1 MVHRVIEAND
11 SGYDIEFFSRSV
23 RQTTYL
29 GSRLA
34 VDNLPGS
41 RLVNAE
47 TEATF
52 DVEFGGLRQEDE
64 TKTVYAN
71 LMTAR
76 EMVSLVAIC
85 DTLIPSF
92 DASEVGHLDDGVA
105 GYYSASASLT
115 GTPDRVARLMSERL
129 RHPKKWILRVGL
141 WSLSTWIG
149 SLVMCG
155 RRSFTGEYPYFRRF
169 CWLPETQRE
178 EILLNWAS
186 SYFMLLR
193 MFFRSIKL
201 ITAFVFFTQVDEKG
215 NNLAWKAIGY
225 NGPSSDHSDHEEEL
239 NEKTTKKNKHDE
251 IFGPLYNGIIDL
263 KSPREAVTKKL
274 TGHWFTVST
283 HKRTKNGSSISDP
296 VMTIQCDAVVV
307 GSGSGGGVVAGM
319 LAKAGYKVLVVEK
332 GNYYARSNLSLHE
345 GQALDEMYLSGGL
358 LATTDMNVVIL
369 AGSTVGG
376 GSTINWS
383 ASIKTPEHVMK
394 EWSEK
399 SELEMFGSH
408 LYREAMDV
416 VCERKGVQCE
426 FLEEGFNNEILRKGC
441 ENLGLPVK
449 NIPRNAPSDHY
460 CGFCCLGCK
469 KGQKQGTS
477 ETWLVDL
484 VESGNG
490 LILPGCEAMEVL
502 YECKG
507 GKKTKTSTGVAF
519 AFGDDI
525 YVVEAKTTIV
535 ACGALRTPHLLK
547 RSGLKNGNIG
557 RNLCL
562 HPVVMA
568 WGWFPQEEE
577 WPEKKKKSY
586 EGGIMTAMSSVVN
599 AETKRSYGE
608 TVIQTPS
615 LHPGLFSGVIP
626 WTSSKEFKTRMLKF
640 SRTAHVF
647 TLLRDKGTGTINSK
661 SSIEYNLNNEDE
673 ESLKKGL
680 ERVLNILTAAGA
692 EEIGTHNSEGKSLN
706 VRTASAV
713 EIERFV
719 REESSKGLKD
729 LSGQICSAHQVGSC
743 RMGTRPEVSAVKP
756 TGETWEVEGL
766 FVADTSVFPTAL
778 GVNPMVT
785 VQSIAYC
792 IGLNVVDALKR
803 KK

>member
-1 MVHRVIEAND
+1 MEYQNKSSLHKDSMEAK
-11 SGYDIEFFSRSV
+11 
-23 RQTTYL
+23 L
-29 GSRLA
+29 
-34 VDNLPGS
+34 
-41 RLVNAE
+41 
-47 TEATF
+47 
-52 DVEFGGLRQEDE
+52 DVEFGSPRQQDE
-64 TKTVYAN
+64 TKTLYAN
-71 LMTAR
+71 SLTAR
-76 EMVSLVAIC
+76 EMESLVAIC
-85 DTLIPSF
+85 DTLIPSL
-92 DASEVGHLDDGVA
+92 DGAEVGHLDDGVA
-105 GYYSASASLT
+105 GYYSASASHT
-115 GTPDRVARLMSERL
+115 GTPDRVARLMSQRL
-129 RHPKKWILRVGL
+129 HHPKKWILRVGL

-149 SLVMCG
+149 SLVLCG
-155 RRSFTGEYPYFRRF
+155 QRSFIGGFPYFQRF
-169 CWLPETQRE
+169 CRLPKKQRE
-178 EILLNWAS
+178 ETLLNWAS
-186 SYFMLLR
+186 SYFLLLR

-201 ITAFVFFTQVDEKG
+201 ITALVFFTQVDEKG
-215 NNLAWKAIGY
+215 KNLAWKAIGY

-239 NEKTTKKNKHDE
+239 NETKTNKNMPKE
-251 IFGPLYNGIIDL
+251 IFGPLYNGIINL
-263 KSPREAVTKKL
+263 KKPREAVTKKL
-274 TGHWFTVST
+274 TGHGFTIST
-283 HKRTKNGSSISDP
+283 QKSNKKRSSISNP
-296 VMTIQCDAVVV
+296 VMTIRCDAVVV
-307 GSGSGGGVVAGM
+307 GSGSGGGVVAGL

-332 GNYYARSNLSLHE
+332 GNYYARSNLSQLE
-345 GQALDEMYLSGGL
+345 GQAMDEMYLSGGL
-358 LATTDMNVVIL
+358 LATSDMNVVIL

-394 EWSEK
+394 EWAEK
-399 SELEMFGSH
+399 SELELFESN

-416 VCERKGVQCE
+416 VCERMGVQCG
-426 FLEEGFNNEILRKGC
+426 FVEEGFNNEVLRKGC
-441 ENLGLPVK
+441 EELGLQVK
-449 NIPRNAPSDHY
+449 NIPRNASKDHY
-460 CGFCCLGCK
+460 CGFCSLGCK

-490 LILPGCEAMEVL
+490 LILPGCKAMEVL
-502 YECKG
+502 YESEG
-507 GKKTKTSTGVAF
+507 GNKKKTSTGIAF
-519 AFGDDI
+519 AFGEDI
-525 YVVEAKTTIV
+525 YVVESRATVV

-568 WGWFPQEEE
+568 WGWFPEEE
-577 WPEKKKKSY
+577 KWPEKKKKSY

-599 AETKRSYGE
+599 AEAKTTYGE

-615 LHPGLFSGVIP
+615 LHPGMFSGVIP
-626 WTSSKEFKTRMLKF
+626 WTSSNDFKTRMLKF

-661 SSIEYNLNNEDE
+661 SYIDYNLNDEDE

-680 ERVLNILTAAGA
+680 GSVLNILIAAGA

-713 EIERFV
+713 EIKRFV
-719 REESSKGLKD
+719 REESSKSLKD
-729 LSGQICSAHQVGSC
+729 LSGQICSAHQMGSC
-743 RMGTRPEVSAVKP
+743 RMGIRPEESAVKP

-792 IGLNVVDALKR
+792 IGLNVVGALK

>member
-1 MVHRVIEAND
+1 MEYQNKTCLHKD
-11 SGYDIEFFSRSV
+11 S
-23 RQTTYL
+23 
-29 GSRLA
+29 
-34 VDNLPGS
+34 
-41 RLVNAE
+41 

-71 LMTAR
+71 SMTAR
-76 EMVSLVAIC
+76 EMESLVAIC
-85 DTLIPSF
+85 DTLIPSR

-105 GYYSASASLT
+105 GYYSASASHT

-129 RHPKKWILRVGL
+129 HHPKKWILRVGL

-186 SYFMLLR
+186 SYFILLR

-215 NNLAWKAIGY
+215 NNVAWKAIGY
-225 NGPSSDHSDHEEEL
+225 NGPSSDHSDHEEEI

-263 KSPREAVTKKL
+263 KNPREAVTKKL
-274 TGHWFTVST
+274 TGHGFTVST

-358 LATTDMNVVIL
+358 LATTDMDVVIL

-416 VCERKGVQCE
+416 VCERMGVQCE

-507 GKKTKTSTGVAF
+507 GKKTKTSTGIAF
-519 AFGDDI
+519 AFGKDI
-525 YVVEAKTTIV
+525 YMVESRATIV

-547 RSGLKNGNIG
+547 RSGLKNGSIG

-568 WGWFPQEEE
+568 WGWFPEEEE
-577 WPEKKKKSY
+577 WPEKKKRSY
-586 EGGIMTAMSSVVN
+586 QGGIMTAMSSVVN
-599 AETKRSYGE
+599 EETKNSYGE

-626 WTSSKEFKTRMLKF
+626 WTSSKEFKSRMLKF

-706 VRTASAV
+706 VKTASAV

-719 REESSKGLKD
+719 REESSKSLKD
-729 LSGQICSAHQVGSC
+729 LSGQICSAHQMGSC
-743 RMGTRPEVSAVKP
+743 RMGTSPEVSAVKP

-785 VQSIAYC
+785 IQSIAYC

>member
-1 MVHRVIEAND
+1 MEYQNKTCLHKDLN
-11 SGYDIEFFSRSV
+11 
-23 RQTTYL
+23 
-29 GSRLA
+29 
-34 VDNLPGS
+34 
-41 RLVNAE
+41 
-47 TEATF
+47 EATL
-52 DVEFGGLRQEDE
+52 DVEFGGLRQEAE
-64 TKTVYAN
+64 TETVYAN
-71 LMTAR
+71 SLTAR
-76 EMVSLVAIC
+76 EMESLVAIC
-85 DTLIPSF
+85 DTLIPSI
-92 DASEVGHLDDGVA
+92 DASKVGQLDDGVA
-105 GYYSASASLT
+105 GYYSASASHT
-115 GTPDRVARLMSERL
+115 GTPDRVARLMSGRL
-129 RHPKKWILRVGL
+129 HHPKKWILRVGL

-149 SLVMCG
+149 SLFLCG
-155 RRSFTGEYPYFRRF
+155 RKSFTGEYPYFRRF
-169 CWLPETQRE
+169 CRLPEKQRE

-186 SYFMLLR
+186 SYFLLLR

-215 NNLAWKAIGY
+215 NNIAWKAIGY

-239 NEKTTKKNKHDE
+239 NEKTSKNNKHDE
-251 IFGPLYNGIIDL
+251 IFGPLYHGIIDL
-263 KSPREAVTKKL
+263 KKPRDAVTKKL
-274 TGHWFTVST
+274 TSHGFTVST
-283 HKRTKNGSSISDP
+283 QKRSTNGSSISDP

-332 GNYYARSNLSLHE
+332 GNYYARSNLSLRE
-345 GQALDEMYLSGGL
+345 GQAIDEMYLSGGL

-399 SELEMFGSH
+399 SELEMFGSQ

-416 VCERKGVQCE
+416 VCERMGVQCE

-441 ENLGLPVK
+441 EELGLPVK
-449 NIPRNAPSDHY
+449 NIPRNAASDHY

-484 VESGNG
+484 VGSGNG

-507 GKKTKTSTGVAF
+507 GKKRKTSTGIAF
-519 AFGDDI
+519 AFGEDV
-525 YVVEAKTTIV
+525 YVVESRATIV

-568 WGWFPQEEE
+568 WGWFPEEE
-577 WPEKKKKSY
+577 KWPEKKKKSY

-599 AETKRSYGE
+599 ADTKNSYGE

-626 WTSSKEFKTRMLKF
+626 WTSSNDFKTRMLKF

-661 SSIEYNLNNEDE
+661 SSIEYSLNNEDE

-692 EEIGTHNSEGKSLN
+692 EEIGTHNSEGKCLN
-706 VRTASAV
+706 VKTASAV

-729 LSGQICSAHQVGSC
+729 LAGQMCSAHQMGSC

>member
-1 MVHRVIEAND
+1 M
-11 SGYDIEFFSRSV
+11 
-23 RQTTYL
+23 
-29 GSRLA
+29 
-34 VDNLPGS
+34 DNQNKSCLHKES
-41 RLVNAE
+41 TKAKL
-47 TEATF
+47 
-52 DVEFGGLRQEDE
+52 DVEFGSLRQEDD
-64 TKTVYAN
+64 TKPLYAN
-71 LMTAR
+71 SLTAR
-76 EMVSLVAIC
+76 EMESLAAIC
-85 DTLIPSF
+85 DTLIPSI
-92 DASEVGHLDDGVA
+92 DGSEVGHLDDGVA
-105 GYYSASASLT
+105 AYYSASACQT

-129 RHPKKWILRVGL
+129 DHPKKWILRVGL

-149 SLVMCG
+149 SLVLCG
-155 RRSFTGEYPYFRRF
+155 RRSFTGEFPYFRRF
-169 CWLPETQRE
+169 CRLPEKQRE

-186 SYFMLLR
+186 SYFLLLR

-201 ITAFVFFTQVDEKG
+201 ITALVFFTQVDEKG

-225 NGPSSDHSDHEEEL
+225 NRPISDHSHHDEEL
-239 NEKTTKKNKHDE
+239 NEKKTKPEE

-263 KSPREAVTKKL
+263 KKPREAVAKKL
-274 TGHWFTVST
+274 TGHGFTVST
-283 HKRTKNGSSISDP
+283 QKGNKDGSSISAP
-296 VMTIQCDAVVV
+296 VMKIRCDAVVV
-307 GSGSGGGVVAGM
+307 GSGSGGGVVAGV

-332 GNYYARSNLSLHE
+332 GNYYARSNLSLLE
-345 GQALDEMYLSGGL
+345 GQAMDEMYLSGGL
-358 LATTDMNVVIL
+358 LATSDMNVVIM

-394 EWSEK
+394 EWAEK
-399 SELEMFGSH
+399 SELKMFGSD

-416 VCERKGVQCE
+416 VCERMGVQCG
-426 FLEEGFNNEILRKGC
+426 FVEEGFSNEILRKGC
-441 ENLGLPVK
+441 EELGLPVK
-449 NIPRNAPSDHY
+449 TIPRNSPSDHY

-477 ETWLVDL
+477 ETWLVDS

-502 YECKG
+502 YESKS
-507 GKKTKTSTGVAF
+507 GKKEKTATGLAF
-519 AFGDDI
+519 AFGEEI
-525 YVVEAKTTIV
+525 YVVESKATIV
-535 ACGALRTPHLLK
+535 ACGALRTPHLLR

-568 WGWFPQEEE
+568 WGWFPDEEK

-599 AETKRSYGE
+599 TETKTSYGE

-615 LHPGLFSGVIP
+615 LHPGMFSGVIP
-626 WTSSKEFKTRMLKF
+626 WTSSKDFKTRMLKF

-647 TLLRDKGTGTINSK
+647 TLLRDKGTGTIDSK
-661 SSIEYNLNNEDE
+661 SYIDYNLNDEDE

-680 ERVLNILTAAGA
+680 EGVLNILTAAGA
-692 EEIGTHNSEGKSLN
+692 EEIGTHNSKGKSLN

-719 REESSKGLKD
+719 REESSKPLKD
-729 LSGQICSAHQVGSC
+729 LSGQICSAHQMGSC
-743 RMGTRPEVSAVKP
+743 RMGIRPEESAVRP

-792 IGLNVVDALKR
+792 IGLNVVDVLK
-803 KK
+803 KKK

>member
-1 MVHRVIEAND
+1 
-11 SGYDIEFFSRSV
+11 
-23 RQTTYL
+23 
-29 GSRLA
+29 
-34 VDNLPGS
+34 
-41 RLVNAE
+41 
-47 TEATF
+47 
-52 DVEFGGLRQEDE
+52 
-64 TKTVYAN
+64 
-71 LMTAR
+71 
-76 EMVSLVAIC
+76 
-85 DTLIPSF
+85 
-92 DASEVGHLDDGVA
+92 
-105 GYYSASASLT
+105 
-115 GTPDRVARLMSERL
+115 
-129 RHPKKWILRVGL
+129 
-141 WSLSTWIG
+141 
-149 SLVMCG
+149 
-155 RRSFTGEYPYFRRF
+155 
-169 CWLPETQRE
+169 
-178 EILLNWAS
+178 
-186 SYFMLLR
+186 
-193 MFFRSIKL
+193 
-201 ITAFVFFTQVDEKG
+201 VDEKG

-274 TGHWFTVST
+274 TGHGFTVST

-502 YECKG
+502 YECK
-507 GKKTKTSTGVAF
+507 
-519 AFGDDI
+519 
-525 YVVEAKTTIV
+525 
-535 ACGALRTPHLLK
+535 
-547 RSGLKNGNIG
+547 
-557 RNLCL
+557 
-562 HPVVMA
+562 VMA

-729 LSGQICSAHQVGSC
+729 LSGQICSAHQMGSC

-756 TGETWEVEGL
+756 TGETWEVEGYL
-766 FVADTSVFPTAL
+766 WRTQVFFQRL
-778 GVNPMVT
+778 
-785 VQSIAYC
+785 
-792 IGLNVVDALKR
+792 
-803 KK
+803 

>member
-1 MVHRVIEAND
+1 M
-11 SGYDIEFFSRSV
+11 
-23 RQTTYL
+23 
-29 GSRLA
+29 
-34 VDNLPGS
+34 
-41 RLVNAE
+41 
-47 TEATF
+47 
-52 DVEFGGLRQEDE
+52 EFGSLRQEDE
-64 TKTVYAN
+64 TKPFYTN
-71 LMTAR
+71 SLTAR
-76 EMVSLVAIC
+76 EMESLVAIC
-85 DTLIPSF
+85 DTLIPSI
-92 DASEVGHLDDGVA
+92 DGSKLGHVEDDGVA
-105 GYYSASASLT
+105 RYYSASASQT

-129 RHPKKWILRVGL
+129 DHPKKWILRVGL
-141 WSLSTWIG
+141 WFLSTWIG
-149 SLVMCG
+149 SLILCG
-155 RRSFTGEYPYFRRF
+155 RKSFSGEFPYFRRF
-169 CWLPETQRE
+169 CKLPEKQRE
-178 EILLNWAS
+178 EILLNWSS
-186 SYFMLLR
+186 SYIVLIRML
-193 MFFRSIKL
+193 FRSLKL
-201 ITAFVFFTQVDEKG
+201 ITALVFFTQLDEQG
-215 NNLAWKAIGY
+215 QNLAWKAIGY
-225 NGPSSDHSDHEEEL
+225 NGPTSDDSDHEEEL
-239 NEKTTKKNKHDE
+239 NEKKKKKKPEE

-263 KSPREAVTKKL
+263 TNPRDAVAKKL
-274 TGHWFTVST
+274 TGRGFTVST
-283 HKRTKNGSSISDP
+283 PKSNKNGSFISDP
-296 VMTIQCDAVVV
+296 VMTIRCDAVVV
-307 GSGSGGGVVAGM
+307 GSGSGGGVVAGV

-332 GNYYARSNLSLHE
+332 GNYYARSNLSLLE
-345 GQALDEMYLSGGL
+345 GQALDEMYLSAGL
-358 LATTDMNVVIL
+358 LATSDMNVVIL

-394 EWSEK
+394 EWADK
-399 SELEMFGSH
+399 SKLEMFGSD

-416 VCERKGVQCE
+416 VCERMGVQCG
-426 FLEEGFNNEILRKGC
+426 FVEEGFNNEILRKGC
-441 ENLGLPVK
+441 EELGLQVK
-449 NIPRNAPSDHY
+449 NIPRNSPSDHY

-502 YECKG
+502 YEREP
-507 GKKTKTSTGVAF
+507 GKKKKIATGVAF
-519 AFGDDI
+519 AFGEEV
-525 YVVEAKTTIV
+525 YVVESKAAIV
-535 ACGALRTPHLLK
+535 ACGALRTPDLLK

-568 WGWFPQEEE
+568 WGWFPEEE
-577 WPEKKKKSY
+577 KWPEKKKKSY

-599 AETKRSYGE
+599 AETRSSYGE

-615 LHPGLFSGVIP
+615 LHPGMFSGIIP
-626 WTSSKEFKTRMLKF
+626 WTSSKDFKTRMLKF

-647 TLLRDKGTGTINSK
+647 ALLRDRGTGTISSK
-661 SSIEYNLNNEDE
+661 SCIDYNLQDEDE

-680 ERVLNILTAAGA
+680 ERVLEILIAAGA

-706 VRTASAV
+706 ITTANALQ
-713 EIERFV
+713 IARFV

-729 LSGQICSAHQVGSC
+729 LSGQICSAHQMGSC
-743 RMGTRPEVSAVKP
+743 RMGIRPEESAVRP

-792 IGLNVVDALKR
+792 IGLNVLEVLKR

>member
-1 MVHRVIEAND
+1 
-11 SGYDIEFFSRSV
+11 
-23 RQTTYL
+23 
-29 GSRLA
+29 
-34 VDNLPGS
+34 
-41 RLVNAE
+41 
-47 TEATF
+47 
-52 DVEFGGLRQEDE
+52 
-64 TKTVYAN
+64 
-71 LMTAR
+71 MTAR

-186 SYFMLLR
+186 SYFILLR

-274 TGHWFTVST
+274 TGHGFTVST

-535 ACGALRTPHLLK
+535 AC
-547 RSGLKNGNIG
+547 
-557 RNLCL
+557 
-562 HPVVMA
+562 VMA

-729 LSGQICSAHQVGSC
+729 LSGQICSAHQMGSC

-756 TGETWEVEGL
+756 TGETWEVEGYL
-766 FVADTSVFPTAL
+766 WRTQVFFQRL
-778 GVNPMVT
+778 
-785 VQSIAYC
+785 
-792 IGLNVVDALKR
+792 
-803 KK
+803 

>member
-1 MVHRVIEAND
+1 MEAK
-11 SGYDIEFFSRSV
+11 
-23 RQTTYL
+23 L
-29 GSRLA
+29 
-34 VDNLPGS
+34 
-41 RLVNAE
+41 
-47 TEATF
+47 
-52 DVEFGGLRQEDE
+52 DVEFSSLRQEDE
-64 TKTVYAN
+64 TKTLYAN
-71 LMTAR
+71 SLTAR
-76 EMVSLVAIC
+76 EMESLVAIC
-85 DTLIPSF
+85 DTLIDGSK
-92 DASEVGHLDDGVA
+92 VGHLDEGIA
-105 GYYSASASLT
+105 GYYSTSASHT
-115 GTPDRVARLMSERL
+115 GTPDRVARLLSERL
-129 RHPKKWILRVGL
+129 HHPKKWILRVGL

-149 SLVMCG
+149 SLVLCG
-155 RRSFTGEYPYFRRF
+155 RRSFIGDFPYFRRF
-169 CWLPETQRE
+169 CRLPKKQRE
-178 EILLNWAS
+178 DTLLNWAS
-186 SYFMLLR
+186 SYFLLLR

-201 ITAFVFFTQVDEKG
+201 ITALVFFTQVNEKG
-215 NNLAWKAIGY
+215 KNLAWKAIGY

-239 NEKTTKKNKHDE
+239 NEKKTKKKMPKE

-263 KSPREAVTKKL
+263 KDPREAVTKKL
-274 TGHWFTVST
+274 TGHGFTVST
-283 HKRTKNGSSISDP
+283 QKSNKNRSSISNP
-296 VMTIQCDAVVV
+296 VMTIRCDAVVV
-307 GSGSGGGVVAGM
+307 GSGSGGGVVAGL

-332 GNYYARSNLSLHE
+332 GKYYARSNLSQLE
-345 GQALDEMYLSGGL
+345 GQAMDEMYLSGGL
-358 LATTDMNVVIL
+358 LATSDMNVVIL

-399 SELEMFGSH
+399 SELELFESS

-416 VCERKGVQCE
+416 VCERMGVQCGFE
-426 FLEEGFNNEILRKGC
+426 EEGFNNEVLRKGC
-441 ENLGLPVK
+441 EELGLQVK
-449 NIPRNAPSDHY
+449 NIPRNASSDHY
-460 CGFCCLGCK
+460 CGFCSLGCK

-490 LILPGCEAMEVL
+490 LILPRCKAMEVL
-502 YECKG
+502 YESEG
-507 GKKTKTSTGVAF
+507 GNTKKTSTGIAF
-519 AFGDDI
+519 AFEEEI
-525 YVVEAKTTIV
+525 YVVESRATV
-535 ACGALRTPHLLK
+535 VSCGALRTPHLLK

-568 WGWFPQEEE
+568 WGWFPEEE
-577 WPEKKKKSY
+577 KWPEKKKKSY

-599 AETKRSYGE
+599 AEAKTTYGE

-615 LHPGLFSGVIP
+615 LHPGMFSGVIP
-626 WTSSKEFKTRMLKF
+626 WTSSNDFKTRMLKF

-647 TLLRDKGTGTINSK
+647 TLLRDKGSGTINSK
-661 SSIEYNLNNEDE
+661 SCIDYNLNDEDE

-680 ERVLNILTAAGA
+680 ESVLNILAAAGA

-706 VRTASAV
+706 VRTASEV

-719 REESSKGLKD
+719 REESSKRLKD
-729 LSGQICSAHQVGSC
+729 LSGQICSAHQMGSC
-743 RMGTRPEVSAVKP
+743 RMGIRAEESAVRP

-792 IGLNVVDALKR
+792 IGLNVVEALKM